1 MDMFVFILII
11 CVVLI
16 FCQDS
21 GLQIEFQRVLDAG
34 TQSITQI
41 HVDSSRTDTFQVMC
55 KVNNVNQ
62 LDTIIDLIVQ
72 YKPSANS
79 DYTDLAVMQNFKGT
93 DTDTYQKPVLAS
105 GSLGWEAV
113 GSFDTI
119 NSNGRDT
126 TLGVSRPVSTVTC
139 SNAVE
144 YRCQLTY
151 TKPGPSYRPGT
162 GEISKELDVQVLP
175 TTISRQ
181 VYNISGLGSSLPI
194 TPFDTIEPFYVGQA
208 VKMECSAN
216 IGSYNGTAQIRW
228 LKSNIVPGSP
238 LAPYFSPDTV
248 LGDPQSTGNCVYQ
261 QTDSVTYNMTAQDAL
276 RTAENRLHFQC
287 FVYIPGSMTWETPED
302 DRGNFKFIVYSVDV
316 TSVDNSGAVNSGAG
330 SAGIVAGV
338 VAGALAAIVIIV
350 LLVYFLWYRRRSSG
364 DDCNAKNAAI
374 QLNVNP
380 VFETPISPSNEHLT
394 NQEQTEYTEIGI
406 PADGQSGAARYKE
419 ENSSY
424 EHLGSRERSAY
435 TELGNSSRESPS
447 QYVNQ
452 HTDSNATGSSYEV
465 PDNQEPSKESR
476 DYENEK
482 DQYEHTPAST
492 YDHVYTAPLEHQYS
506 ALDATK

>member
-1 MDMFVFILII
+1 PG
-11 CVVLI
+11 
-16 FCQDS
+16 DS
-21 GLQIEFQRVLDAG
+21 I
-34 TQSITQI
+34 
-41 HVDSSRTDTFQVMC
+41 
-55 KVNNVNQ
+55 
-62 LDTIIDLIVQ
+62 
-72 YKPSANS
+72 Y
-79 DYTDLAVMQNFKGT
+79 
-93 DTDTYQKPVLAS
+93 
-105 GSLGWEAV
+105 
-113 GSFDTI
+113 
-119 NSNGRDT
+119 
-126 TLGVSRPVSTVTC
+126 ST
-139 SNAVE
+139 S
-144 YRCQLTY
+144 
-151 TKPGPSYRPGT
+151 
-162 GEISKELDVQVLP
+162 VLP

-374 QLNVNP
+374 
-380 VFETPISPSNEHLT
+380 H
-394 NQEQTEYTEIGI
+394 
-406 PADGQSGAARYKE
+406 AARYKE

-435 TELGNSSRESPS
+435 TELE
-447 QYVNQ
+447 
-452 HTDSNATGSSYEV
+452 
-465 PDNQEPSKESR
+465 EPSKESR
-476 DYENEK
+476 ECNEIKDKSYPDVLTTLGEN
-482 DQYEHTPAST
+482 
-492 YDHVYTAPLEHQYS
+492 VRLNAPC
-506 ALDATK
+506 KP